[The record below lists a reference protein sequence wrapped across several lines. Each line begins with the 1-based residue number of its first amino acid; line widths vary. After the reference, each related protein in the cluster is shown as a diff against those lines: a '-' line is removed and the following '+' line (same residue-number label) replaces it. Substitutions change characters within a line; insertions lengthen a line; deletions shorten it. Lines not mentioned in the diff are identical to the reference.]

1 MATMRPGDDGRARAL
16 EEEGAHGAER
26 YLVIANKTGQLGNR
40 LTVYAHMIG
49 AARER
54 GWTLLN
60 PSFCEY
66 AEHFLGTCGRLLT
79 CGEAQQNPRAIP
91 LLERAAAYRVN
102 RLAYKCA
109 RVLQHLPASPIGWA
123 RASNMP
129 VYELTALMDRA
140 EERRWRVLFTQN
152 YVFRQH
158 RWCARHAAFIRRVF
172 TPLPVHQEASRAA
185 LERARAGSAVL
196 VGVHIRHGD
205 YQHHLGGRFFF
216 PFAAYAQLMQR
227 MAGLL
232 APRSVSFLVCSNS
245 AAGPEHFP
253 GLRVHLGPGHLVA
266 DLSALAGCDWLLGP
280 PSSFSAWAAF
290 AGNRPLLVVEDP
302 AVPFTL
308 ADFTTSPSVD
318 PRY

>member
-1 MATMRPGDDGRARAL
+1 MSADGGSAHDGPVAGEPGGPQ
-16 EEEGAHGAER
+16 R

-40 LTVYAHMIG
+40 LTVYAHLIG

-66 AEHFLGTCGRLLT
+66 AEHFLGTCGRLLI
-79 CGEAQQNPRAIP
+79 CGEAQSNARAIP
-91 LLERAAAYRVN
+91 LLERQAAYRLN
-102 RLAYKCA
+102 RIAYKCA
-109 RVLQHLPASPIGWA
+109 RALQHLPASRVGWA

-140 EERRWRVLFTQN
+140 DERGWRLLFTQN

-158 RWCARHAAFIRRVF
+158 RWCARHAAYIRRVF
-172 TPLPVHQEASRAA
+172 TPLPLHQEASRAA
-185 LERARAGSAVL
+185 LAAARAGGPVL

-205 YQHHLGGRFFF
+205 YQQHLGGRFFF
-216 PFAAYAQLMQR
+216 QLAAYAGMMRR
-227 MAGLL
+227 MCALL
-232 APRSVSFLVCSNS
+232 APRAVAFLVCSNG
-245 AAGPEHFP
+245 AATPDQFP
-253 GLRVHLGPGHLVA
+253 GLNVHLGPGHLVA
-266 DLSALAGCDWLLGP
+266 DLQALSGCDWLLGP

-302 AVPFTL
+302 AAAFTL
-308 ADFTTSPSVD
+308 ADFTISPSVD

>member
-1 MATMRPGDDGRARAL
+1 MRPADGRGGGGSEAPWAPRS
-16 EEEGAHGAER
+16 ER

-66 AEHFLGTCGRLLT
+66 AEHFTGTCGRLLT
-79 CGEAQQNPRAIP
+79 CGLAQPNPRAIP
-91 LLERAAAYRVN
+91 LIERAAAYRLN
-102 RLAYKCA
+102 RIAYKCA
-109 RVLQHLPASPIGWA
+109 RVLQHLPASPVGWA

-158 RWCARHAAFIRRVF
+158 RWCARHAEYIRRVF
-172 TPLPVHQEASRAA
+172 TPLPVHQEASRGVLA
-185 LERARAGSAVL
+185 RSRAGGAVV

-205 YQHHLGGRFFF
+205 YQQHLGGRFFF
-216 PFAAYAQLMQR
+216 PVEAYAGLMRR
-227 MAGLL
+227 MGALL
-232 APRSVSFLVCSNS
+232 APREVAFLVCSNS
-245 AAGPEHFP
+245 ALTPAQFP
-253 GLRVHLGPGHLVA
+253 GLRVEVGPGHLIA
-266 DLSALAGCDWLLGP
+266 DLAALSGCDWLLGP
-280 PSSFSAWAAF
+280 PSSYSAWAAF

-302 AVPFTL
+302 AAAFTL
-308 ADFTTSPSVD
+308 ADFTLSPSVD